1 MAALKWGVIL
11 AASYSAVA
19 LAYLLFK
26 AFSFGRKSAYAE
38 PQGSAGRGIIY
49 ALGKGL
55 LPWEKESARLHLST
69 YLGGVAYHAGIFAGF
84 AFLFIK
90 VFDIDISTFLL
101 AIPRIFM
108 ALGLICGLG
117 LLAKRISKPL
127 SRRLSRPDDFGA
139 NIFVDIFL
147 GAALAASFEANAVA
161 VLFAYS
167 IFLFVYLPA
176 GKIRHCFFF
185 FCSRVFFGRFF
196 GRRGVLPPARHRE
209 LNHG

>member
-11 AASYSAVA
+11 AASYSAAA

-26 AFSFGRKSAYAE
+26 AFSFGRKPAYAE
-38 PQGSAGRGIIY
+38 PQGSARRGVVY

-90 VFDIDISTFLL
+90 VFAVDVSSFLV

-108 ALGLICGLG
+108 ALGLISGLG
-117 LLAKRISKPL
+117 LLVKRIFKPL

-147 GAALAASFEANAVA
+147 GTALAASFDAKAVS

-167 IFLFVYLPA
+167 IFLFVYLPV

-185 FCSRVFFGRFF
+185 FCSRIFFGRFF
-196 GRRGVLPPARHRE
+196 GRRGVLPPRSVE
-209 LNHG
+209 S